1 MKKVL
6 LFSFL
11 LMMGLVSCNDAP
23 AQEEAV
29 QEEAVQ
35 DETTTT
41 TVESV
46 QDSQEAEVQE

>member
-11 LMMGLVSCNDAP
+11 LMMGLISCNDAP

-29 QEEAVQ
+29 QE
-35 DETTTT
+35 ETTTT